1 MRQLIVAYQVR
12 AKNVGQAKKTLYEA
26 TECMG
31 SKDRAECKGP
41 TVVFAAS
48 WKRDSWH
55 PSSFQ
60 ESPMLNSGLFHA
72 TGAFATLQTINR
84 GSTVQAWLEAAA
96 RHNAR
101 VQSLESSYGS
111 YGLSAAPML
120 RSFSLLGKTSYL
132 PLAEDSWLSEI
143 RIGPLNKAENHNG
156 VRVQGIK

>member
-1 MRQLIVAYQVR
+1 
-12 AKNVGQAKKTLYEA
+12 
-26 TECMG
+26 MG
-31 SKDRAECKGP
+31 SKDRPECKGP

-120 RSFSLLGKTSYL
+120 RSVLSHCLARLRIFHLRKIAGFQRFELG
-132 PLAEDSWLSEI
+132 P
-143 RIGPLNKAENHNG
+143 
-156 VRVQGIK
+156 